1 MKLESPISKEIQK
14 YLKSIGV
21 FYFRSN
27 VYTGKV
33 KSGAWL
39 NTGVKGL
46 ADITCILPGKLLFI
60 ETKKADGIQS
70 IHQKAFML
78 RIQQLGHLYLVAR
91 SVSDVA
97 TYLKELGITYHP
109 H

>member
-1 MKLESPISKEIQK
+1 MKLEAPISKEIQS

-21 FYFRSN
+21 FFYRSQ
-27 VYTGKV
+27 VYRGNTKTG
-33 KSGAWL
+33 AYL
-39 NTGVKGL
+39 HTGVKGL
-46 ADITCILPGKLLFI
+46 ADLTCILPGKLLFI
-60 ETKKADGIQS
+60 ETKKADGCQT

-91 SVSDVA
+91 SVGDVA
-97 TYLKELGITYHP
+97 TYLKELAITYHP